1 MLSKVTNLLSTKLKR
16 PSPRSGYIIRNKL
29 FNKLDNYL
37 TKSVIYIKGGA
48 GTGKTTVLSSYI
60 EERHIK
66 NVAWLSLDELDNNI
80 RTFWLYFIASV
91 SKVIKYDND
100 FIELAQSNID
110 NLNIDNTIV
119 MLINQISSKK
129 DYIFVL
135 DDIHYLNDKDLL
147 KTIDFFIKSMPDN
160 CHIIMLS
167 REDATISLGFLAIS
181 DRLTIIS
188 DDDLILSKNESI
200 DFLKNTLKLD
210 IETSK
215 IKQLSDYAEGWIGG
229 LQLAAAAGI
238 GDTNNQ
244 QTKLLKTNYLT
255 EEIFKSLTDREQDFL
270 VTTGYLS
277 YFSSAICQKIISHLS
292 LKDFDTI
299 VESLIKKNLFII
311 CLDKKNKIY
320 RYHNI
325 LSEYLIDL
333 VDNLEADKRTLLFQ
347 NSIKAFQEEND
358 LDEAIRISYIAND
371 FDNMMKLAKSMGGSS
386 TAWTYLDKIPM
397 DKLIKDIDLAAQC
410 FIYDF
415 SNLNVQHCRQLYNEF
430 GKRYKDTKVFKI
442 MKFAELYI
450 DNDDNVLP
458 QYNILDFEQIESLP
472 VGTITKAMI
481 LIENSAALTR
491 TMQYSKAKS
500 CINRALEINN
510 HKNIYIDFFA
520 YNQIAQVY
528 EDAGYLNACFDYYKK
543 SESLLSSPFLMTAT
557 GTNFYF
563 GLTGVCMR
571 QMSLSKA
578 NELLQKARKLLEKQ
592 NLKINVANITLDYH
606 LAEMEF
612 LSGNN
617 NGGAVLVDKIISKYP
632 VFSVLTL
639 GRLIQELD
647 CANRLPA
654 HLKNDFL
661 NEFSKYPEY
670 KNEPFMKLLH
680 ARILFKDGS
689 KELAYKEAD
698 DIAIKSRSNHGKLH
712 LVEANLLKI
721 FMFIYE
727 KQKENKADEIKVL
740 LVESIIS
747 AYQDQ
752 IISPFYLD
760 RSIIKPLLEELI
772 SSKEIT
778 SLNESQIDFIK
789 KVINICN
796 QHFVINKK
804 EELSDRE
811 VQVLNKIAEGFTNQ
825 NIADQLGI
833 SKATVKTHVL
843 SIFNKLNVSSR
854 LVAVSEGK
862 KRKIIN

>member
-16 PSPRSGYIIRNKL
+16 PSPRSNYIVRDKL
-29 FNKLDNYL
+29 FHKFDNYI
-37 TKSVIYIKGGA
+37 TKSVVYIKGGA
-48 GTGKTTVLSSYI
+48 GTGKTTFLSSYI
-60 EERHIK
+60 EKRRIK

-91 SKVIKYDND
+91 SRVVKYDND

-135 DDIHYLNDKDLL
+135 DDMHYLNDKDLL
-147 KTIDFFIKSMPDN
+147 KTIDFFIKSMPNN

-167 REDATISLGFLAIS
+167 REDATISLGFLAVS
-181 DRLTIIS
+181 DKLTMIS
-188 DDDLILSKNESI
+188 DDDLILSKKESI

-210 IETSK
+210 VEANK

-238 GDTNNQ
+238 GTNNQ
-244 QTKLLKTNYLT
+244 QAKLIKTNYLT
-255 EEIFKSLTDREQDFL
+255 EEIFKSLTGREQTFL
-270 VTTGYLS
+270 IATGYLS
-277 YFSSAICQKIISHLS
+277 YFSSTICQKIISNFS
-292 LKDFDTI
+292 SKEFDTI
-299 VESLIKKNLFII
+299 VESLIKKNLFIV

-325 LSEYLIDL
+325 LSEYLINL
-333 VDNLEADKRTLLFQ
+333 VDNLEEDKRKKLFQ
-347 NSIKAFQEEND
+347 SSIKAFQEEND

-386 TAWTYLDKIPM
+386 IAWTYLDKIPM

-430 GKRYKDTKVFKI
+430 SKRYKDTKVFKI
-442 MKFAELYI
+442 MQFAELYI
-450 DNDDNVLP
+450 DNASNVLP
-458 QYNILDFEQIESLP
+458 QYSILDFEQIESLP

-491 TMQYSKAKS
+491 TIQYGEAKT
-500 CINRALEINN
+500 CIDRALEINN

-528 EDAGYLNACFDYYKK
+528 EDAGYLNACFDYYRK
-543 SESLLSSPFLMTAT
+543 SESLLSSPFLMTAV

-563 GLTGVCMR
+563 GLTGVYMR
-571 QMSLSKA
+571 QMALSKA

-592 NLKINVANITLDYH
+592 NIKINVANMTLDYH

-617 NGGAVLVDKIISKYP
+617 NEGAVLVDKIISKYP

-647 CANRLPA
+647 CANRLPTY
-654 HLKNDFL
+654 LKNDFL

-689 KELAYKEAD
+689 NELAYKEAD
-698 DIAIKSRSNHGKLH
+698 DIAIKSRYNHGKLH
-712 LVEANLLKI
+712 LIEANLLKI
-721 FMFIYE
+721 FMLIYE
-727 KQKENKADEIKVL
+727 KQKENKADEIREL
-740 LVESIIS
+740 LVESIVS

-760 RSIIKPLLEELI
+760 RLVIKPLLEELI

-778 SLNESQIDFIK
+778 LLNESQIDFIK

-804 EELSDRE
+804 EELSARE